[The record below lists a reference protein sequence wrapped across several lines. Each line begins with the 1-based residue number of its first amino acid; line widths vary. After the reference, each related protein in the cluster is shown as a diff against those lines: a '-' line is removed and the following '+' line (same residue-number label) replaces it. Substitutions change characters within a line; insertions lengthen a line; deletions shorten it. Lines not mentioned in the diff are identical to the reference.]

1 MLKKLFWFCLILA
14 AVAVG
19 WVLLIEGHGRAFYW
33 HTHPFAWHVRPIE
46 GLIEV
51 VAGAAALFLT
61 AIILITVF
69 AGVGFIV
76 LGMFVLVGLVV
87 LFVTLPLTW
96 PILALL
102 LIIWMVCTLARGCKS
117 G

>member
-1 MLKKLFWFCLILA
+1 MLKKLFWFCLIVA
-14 AVAVG
+14 AVAIG
-19 WVLLIEGHGRAFYW
+19 WVLLIAGHGRAFYW
-33 HTHPFAWHVRPIE
+33 HTHPFAWHFRPIE

-61 AIILITVF
+61 AIMLITVL

-76 LGMFVLVGLVV
+76 LGTFILVGLVL
-87 LFVTLPLTW
+87 LFATLPFTW
-96 PILALL
+96 PILVLL
-102 LIIWMVCTLARGCKS
+102 LIIWAVCTLARGCKS

>member
-1 MLKKLFWFCLILA
+1 MLKKIFWFCLIVA

-33 HTHPFAWHVRPIE
+33 HTHPFTWHLNPVE

-51 VAGAAALFLT
+51 VAAMVALFLT

-76 LGMFVLVGLVV
+76 LGTFALVGFIV
-87 LFVTLPLTW
+87 LLATLPLTW
-96 PILALL
+96 PILLPL
-102 LIIWMVCTLARGCKS
+102 FIIWLIYTLLNGCKS
-117 G
+117 R